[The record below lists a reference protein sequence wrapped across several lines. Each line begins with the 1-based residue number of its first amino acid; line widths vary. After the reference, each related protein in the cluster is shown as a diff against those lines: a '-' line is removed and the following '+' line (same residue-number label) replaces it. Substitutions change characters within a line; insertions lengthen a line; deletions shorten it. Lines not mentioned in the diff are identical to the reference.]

1 MIIGLPISTFFGIM
15 IWPFVYITAA
25 IIVYRIMKKQDDEI
39 DDAEFEQS
47 VQGRRGASE

>member
-1 MIIGLPISTFFGIM
+1 MIIGLPVSTFFGIM

-25 IIVYRIMKKQDDEI
+25 FIVYFIMKKQDDEI
-39 DDAEFEQS
+39 DDSEFEQS